1 MRAFLRVA
9 LVALVALVGLVAV
22 GCSGD
27 SDASADGVC
36 PVTLANGSMRPE
48 PLDTTW
54 NHGNGELWTWF
65 WPHGVVVATADFV
78 QADGSVRMKWPW
90 WRGVRGE
97 LKVEGRILDAAA
109 LPVRV
114 EISDAYGRS
123 GFGFQPTT
131 IFFPSDGSWEV
142 TGSVGEARLTF
153 VTLVVKPV

>member
-1 MRAFLRVA
+1 MPPKPF
-9 LVALVALVGLVAV
+9 
-22 GCSGD
+22 
-27 SDASADGVC
+27 
-36 PVTLANGSMRPE
+36 
-48 PLDTTW
+48 DTGW
-54 NHGNGELWTWF
+54 NHGNGELWTLF

-97 LKVEGRILDAAA
+97 LKVEGRRLDAAA
-109 LPVRV
+109 LAVRV

-123 GFGFQPTT
+123 GFQPTT
-131 IFFPSDGSWEV
+131 IFFPSDGCWEV